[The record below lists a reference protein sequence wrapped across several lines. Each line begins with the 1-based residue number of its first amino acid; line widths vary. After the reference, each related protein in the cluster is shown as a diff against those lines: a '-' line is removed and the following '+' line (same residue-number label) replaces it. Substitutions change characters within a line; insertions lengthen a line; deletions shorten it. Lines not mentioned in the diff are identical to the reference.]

1 MTISIKG
8 HIGQKHLV
16 FGWSD
21 MPRKSNERTSEQ
33 IIESIID
40 KMIVVKVFDDDSS
53 VEIFNIKDLSL
64 SIDEVIE
71 IKKEFSK
78 LQKITSWF
86 ET

>member
-1 MTISIKG
+1 
-8 HIGQKHLV
+8 
-16 FGWSD
+16 
-21 MPRKSNERTSEQ
+21 MPRKSDKRTSEQ

-40 KMIVVKVFDDDSS
+40 KMVVAKVFDDDPS

-78 LQKITSWF
+78 LQKKLQLDLKHKI
-86 ET
+86 EKGDN